1 VTTGTTALT
10 AASPSASAARAWL
23 LVALWAALIWWLGT
37 DQFGAGSTSRFL
49 FPLIRWLWPSGT
61 PAEHIAV
68 LFAIRK
74 LAHPAVYGVLAAL
87 AFRAALL
94 SGMPGLMRGAAVAL
108 AIAIGIAGLDEL
120 RQSHSAARTGAPTD
134 VMLDAAG
141 ASAAIAALHAFRR
154 RTRPA
159 VVA

>member
-1 VTTGTTALT
+1 M
-10 AASPSASAARAWL
+10 
-23 LVALWAALIWWLGT
+23 
-37 DQFGAGSTSRFL
+37 
-49 FPLIRWLWPSGT
+49 IRWLWPSGT

-74 LAHPAVYGVLAAL
+74 LAHPAVYGVLGRARIPGGAAL
-87 AFRAALL
+87 
-94 SGMPGLMRGAAVAL
+94 GLRGSMRGAAVAL
-108 AIAIGIAGLDEL
+108 GIAIGIAGLDEL